1 MEQQCLFAE
10 LLLPPKLA
18 ATSVM
23 TDRQFCFKYAYFYC
37 MCALKSELFL
47 SGCYIIK
54 ALFCFRMT
62 VV

>member
-37 MCALKSELFL
+37 MCTLKSELL
-47 SGCYIIK
+47 YQVAI
-54 ALFCFRMT
+54 
-62 VV
+62 